1 MRSLLFFLWNWALF
15 FGLLQLIEQAEGS
28 NFMYGVG
35 ICVLLLTLIVNLVCS
50 LNRKDAFSYYALSL
64 HDFTLQLN
72 RLAALAI
79 YFGGRPDHV
88 STALWTMACLL
99 VYAVLFG
106 MPSFGPRDRVRYM
119 SEWLEAGGVNADK
132 ETRLK
137 IARGVGRARAAA
149 SLIVKLVEY
158 RNKKKETL
166 KAYTAEILRD
176 FILNYGFTEA
186 WAKKYERYNPHI
198 FALLHSYDLSP
209 EEAALMIIQDQEENG
224 LLKLGRKQK
233 KRPERK
239 KKRPI
244 PDNFGHKDHVKP
256 LKTALRNRRKIDK
269 GVLVAEP
276 DQNEL
281 NIINDIIAHENDA
294 FLWMQPRGVW
304 LKNPAET
311 LVQEMKSRGIIED
324 GTATDQPELKR
335 IVTLGEDG
343 EYHFTDFMSATD
355 QAEYFATADEAC
367 RQLRRVRRA

>member
-1 MRSLLFFLWNWALF
+1 MRSLLFFLWNFILLF
-15 FGLLQLIEQAEGS
+15 CFFEGIEQTESHGALYGWGVFFICITLVV
-28 NFMYGVG
+28 NFM
-35 ICVLLLTLIVNLVCS
+35 CTLNS
-50 LNRKDAFSYYALSL
+50 KDAFSYYALSL
-64 HDFTLQLN
+64 HDLALLMN
-72 RLAALAI
+72 RFSALFI
-79 YFGGRPDHV
+79 YIAGRPDHV
-88 STALWTMACLL
+88 PTALWTMACLF
-99 VYAVLFG
+99 VYSVLFG
-106 MPSFGPRDRVRYM
+106 LPSFGPRDRVGYM
-119 SEWLEAGGVNADK
+119 SELLEAGGVNADE
-132 ETRLK
+132 ETRVN
-137 IARGVGRARAAA
+137 IARGVGHARAAM
-149 SLIVKLVEY
+149 SLVADLIEY
-158 RNKKKETL
+158 RNKNEEALKK
-166 KAYTAEILRD
+166 YTAEILRD
-176 FILNYGFTEA
+176 FILNYGFTTT
-186 WAKKYERYNPHI
+186 WAKRYERYNAHI
-198 FALLHSYDLSP
+198 FTLLHSYNLSP

-224 LLKLGRKQK
+224 LLKLGSKQK
-233 KRPERK
+233 RQPERK
-239 KKRPI
+239 TKKQI
-244 PDNFGHKDHVKP
+244 PDNFGHREHVKP
-256 LKTALRNRRKIDK
+256 LRTALRNRRKIDK